1 MAIPTPLATNN
12 TLPVSSEPSC
22 AVTVAVMVTFCP
34 GVDGLGA
41 VVKTVVV
48 ATRLGVVKLKT
59 VPQP

>member
-1 MAIPTPLATNN
+1 
-12 TLPVSSEPSC
+12 
-22 AVTVAVMVTFCP
+22 VAVIVTFCP